1 MKNSKA
7 LLEHMRCRL
16 PMLTSIS
23 FENIT
28 SDKKIL
34 LDVSLYDN
42 CLQQV
47 K

>member
-1 MKNSKA
+1 MKNVKA
-7 LLEHMRCRL
+7 LLEHVRCRL
-16 PMLTSIS
+16 PLFTSII
-23 FENIT
+23 FEHIT
-28 SDKKIL
+28 SDKKFL